1 MTREIS
7 DEEAEKKLKELS
19 TKKDNIEK
27 SGNYSN
33 YAKTQALNEIRD
45 AQQSAKLKR
54 LSFEERLE
62 RAKQSSRTLN
72 TADQNR
78 GRITY
83 DDRFNVPRAT
93 GGQSRAFGGRTII
106 AGDRVINYA
115 AARGSKKLNPLG
127 EFLRDK
133 KKAPAPIDIV
143 SGPIRTASERASS
156 REQQLKAALG
166 EEEYNRQKQAVEAAR
181 LRRNPPKV
189 EPAAGAEGPRI
200 PGKPSVLKRGQ
211 TIPIGAPSAAP
222 PVQKEQQQAKQT
234 YQKSVTSQL
243 NEASAKEDP
252 TGALQSSIESF
263 NGSITRLAEVL
274 ENHSIPET
282 ITIDFGTPTVNV
294 NLNGAEVLRTM
305 NASVAGIIKS
315 EIKTAIDDYDLAKSN
330 GSYVP
335 GIPDMT
341 TVNASNLG

>member
-1 MTREIS
+1 
-7 DEEAEKKLKELS
+7 
-19 TKKDNIEK
+19 
-27 SGNYSN
+27 
-33 YAKTQALNEIRD
+33 
-45 AQQSAKLKR
+45 
-54 LSFEERLE
+54 
-62 RAKQSSRTLN
+62 
-72 TADQNR
+72 
-78 GRITY
+78 
-83 DDRFNVPRAT
+83 
-93 GGQSRAFGGRTII
+93 
-106 AGDRVINYA
+106 
-115 AARGSKKLNPLG
+115 
-127 EFLRDK
+127 
-133 KKAPAPIDIV
+133 
-143 SGPIRTASERASS
+143 RTASERASS

-189 EPAAGAEGPRI
+189 EPTISLPPIPRNI
-200 PGKPSVLKRGQ
+200 EDHELYPGKSSSPSVQ
-211 TIPIGAPSAAP
+211 
-222 PVQKEQQQAKQT
+222 QEQQKAKANAS
-234 YQKSVTSQL
+234 KSVTSQL

-252 TGALQSSIESF
+252 TGSLQSSLELF

-315 EIKTAIDDYDLAKSN
+315 EIKKAIDDYELAKTT